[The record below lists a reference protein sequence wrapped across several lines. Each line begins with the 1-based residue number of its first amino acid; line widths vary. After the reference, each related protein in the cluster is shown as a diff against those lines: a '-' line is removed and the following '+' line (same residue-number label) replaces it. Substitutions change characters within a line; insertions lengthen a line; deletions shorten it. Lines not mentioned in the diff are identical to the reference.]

1 MDNVRPGKVDA
12 LEAAVEAAQTLVDD
26 PDASAD
32 ELKEANKAMT
42 KAAQELWEIV
52 TKAELEA
59 LIESANGYLDGNYT
73 EESLEALQTAIT
85 AAQAVAANDD
95 ATTAEVTDAIT
106 NLANAI
112 AGLEQITLDTSALEH
127 EIELVTEMVVNID
140 NYVPSTVEGLADKL
154 ADAQAAMSATTQE
167 EIDAATETLREARL
181 SARTKADKEAL
192 YAALE
197 AFDLY
202 SENDYTP
209 ATWAAFYDA
218 YRNAADI
225 YENAEATQ
233 EEVNAAV
240 ETLNTAAKALVEAP
254 ATQEPSANA
263 QVTKKPVQS
272 TGSVTA
278 ASDMTAAAARLLVL
292 GAAGLMVATRR
303 RKA

>member
-1 MDNVRPGKVDA
+1 MIRY
-12 LEAAVEAAQTLVDD
+12 
-26 PDASAD
+26 ASAD
-32 ELKEANKAMT
+32 ELKEANKAMDQGSPG
-42 KAAQELWEIV
+42 AWEIV

-59 LIESANGYLDGNYT
+59 LIGSANGYLDGNYT

-140 NYVPSTVEGLADKL
+140 NYVPSTVEGLADRL
-154 ADAQAAMSATTQE
+154 ADAQAAMNATTQE
-167 EIDAATETLREARL
+167 EIDAATETLRE
-181 SARTKADKEAL
+181 SASERENEGGQGGAL
-192 YAALE
+192 CGAGSIS
-197 AFDLY
+197 DLY

-240 ETLNTAAKALVEAP
+240 ETLNTAAKALGG
-254 ATQEPSANA
+254 SSGN
-263 QVTKKPVQS
+263 
-272 TGSVTA
+272 TGTE
-278 ASDMTAAAARLLVL
+278 RQC
-292 GAAGLMVATRR
+292 AGYPKSRCSLRAVSPRHLI
-303 RKA
+303 